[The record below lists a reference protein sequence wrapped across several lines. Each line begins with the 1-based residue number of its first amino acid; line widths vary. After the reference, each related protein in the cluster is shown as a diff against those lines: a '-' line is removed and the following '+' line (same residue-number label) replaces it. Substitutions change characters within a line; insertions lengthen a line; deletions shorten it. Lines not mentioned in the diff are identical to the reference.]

1 MKLRRDTLLAFL
13 LPILGTV
20 CLLRS
25 EAVGQKVV
33 IVTTDTLTSTQRSV
47 SGVKSVVRSANPE
60 AQFRE
65 ILLNQDVDKAAQFR
79 DSILALHP
87 DVVVTNGTDATQ
99 FAKSNLG
106 RTPIVFSSVMYP
118 VTSGFAET
126 FNRPGG
132 NITGASL
139 SIPPRT
145 QFEYFKTI
153 IPNLK
158 TIGVLYSSNTASM
171 IPPAQVVA
179 RSCGLELI
187 ALKVDSDKDLAARVD
202 SITRVT
208 NGLWS
213 LADPSLFTPQSTK
226 YILINALRR
235 GTPFMGFSRILV
247 ESGALFAL
255 DFDYKA
261 VGRQAGEIVCQVLKG
276 AQPANISVTTPD
288 IVWFHYNEKTAQHM
302 AIKMPDSLVAIAKE
316 VYR

>member
-1 MKLRRDTLLAFL
+1 VKLRLARLLVFI
-13 LPILGTV
+13 LPVLGGI
-20 CLLRS
+20 CLLS
-25 EAVGQKVV
+25 PDATGQKIV
-33 IVTTDTLTSTQRSV
+33 IVTADTLTSTQRSV
-47 SGVKSVVRSANPE
+47 SGVKSVIRSSNPNT
-60 AQFRE
+60 QFVE
-65 ILLNQDVDKAAQFR
+65 ILLNPADPQSARLR
-79 DSILALHP
+79 DSIRAVHP
-87 DVVVTNGTDATQ
+87 NLLVTTGTDATQ
-99 FAKSNLG
+99 FAKANF
-106 RTPIVFSSVMYP
+106 TDIPVVFSSVMYP
-118 VTSGFAET
+118 VVSGFVET

-153 IPNLK
+153 VPTLK

-202 SITRVT
+202 SITKIAQ
-208 NGLWS
+208 GLWS

-235 GTPFMGFSRILV
+235 ETPFMGFSRILV

-261 VGRQAGEIVCQVLKG
+261 VGRQAGEIVCQILKG
-276 AQPANISVTTPD
+276 AHPANISVTTPD
-288 IVWFHYNEKTAQHM
+288 IVWFHYNEKTARHM

>member
-1 MKLRRDTLLAFL
+1 M
-13 LPILGTV
+13 LPVLGGI
-20 CLLRS
+20 CLLS
-25 EAVGQKVV
+25 PGATGQKIV
-33 IVTTDTLTSTQRSV
+33 IVTADTLTSTQRSV
-47 SGVKSVVRSANPE
+47 SGVKSVIRSSNPST
-60 AQFRE
+60 QFVE
-65 ILLNQDVDKAAQFR
+65 ILLNPTDPQSVRFR
-79 DSILALHP
+79 DSIRAVHP
-87 DVVVTNGTDATQ
+87 NLLVTTGTNATQ
-99 FAKSNLG
+99 FAKANF
-106 RTPIVFSSVMYP
+106 TDIPIVFSSVMYP
-118 VTSGFAET
+118 AVSGFVET

-132 NITGASL
+132 NVTGASL

-153 IPNLK
+153 VPNLK

-187 ALKVDSDKDLAARVD
+187 ALRVDSDKDLAARVD
-202 SITRVT
+202 SITKVVQ
-208 NGLWS
+208 GLWS

-261 VGRQAGEIVCQVLKG
+261 VGRQAGEIACQILKG
-276 AQPANISVTTPD
+276 THPANISVTTPD

>member
-1 MKLRRDTLLAFL
+1 
-13 LPILGTV
+13 
-20 CLLRS
+20 
-25 EAVGQKVV
+25 
-33 IVTTDTLTSTQRSV
+33 
-47 SGVKSVVRSANPE
+47 
-60 AQFRE
+60 
-65 ILLNQDVDKAAQFR
+65 
-79 DSILALHP
+79 
-87 DVVVTNGTDATQ
+87 
-99 FAKSNLG
+99 
-106 RTPIVFSSVMYP
+106 MYP
-118 VTSGFAET
+118 VVSGFVES

-132 NITGASL
+132 NVTGASL

-153 IPNLK
+153 IPKLK
-158 TIGVLYSSNTASM
+158 TIGVLYTANTASM

-187 ALKVDSDKDLAARVD
+187 ALKVDSEKDLAARVD
-202 SITRVT
+202 SITRVVQ
-208 NGLWS
+208 GLWS

-235 GTPFMGFSRILV
+235 GTPLMGFSRILV

-261 VGRQAGEIVCQVLKG
+261 VGRQAGEIACQILRG
-276 AQPANISVTTPD
+276 ANPANISVTTPD

-302 AIKMPDSLVAIAKE
+302 AIKVPDSLVAIAKE

>member
-1 MKLRRDTLLAFL
+1 MKLRLGRLLVFI
-13 LPILGTV
+13 LPVLGGV
-20 CLLRS
+20 CLLNS
-25 EAVGQKVV
+25 DVSGQKIV
-33 IVTTDTLTSTQRSV
+33 IVTADTLTSTQRSV
-47 SGVKSVVRSANPE
+47 SGAKSVIRSANQNTE
-60 AQFRE
+60 FIE
-65 ILLNQDVDKAAQFR
+65 ILLNPTDPQGIKLR
-79 DSILALHP
+79 DSIRTMKPNLLI
-87 DVVVTNGTDATQ
+87 TTGTDATQ
-99 FAKSNLG
+99 FAKTNF
-106 RTPIVFSSVMYP
+106 TDIPIVFSSVMYP
-118 VTSGFAET
+118 VVSGFVET

-132 NITGASL
+132 NVTGASL

-158 TIGVLYSSNTASM
+158 TIGVLYSANTASM

-187 ALKVDSDKDLAARVD
+187 ALRVDSDKDLAARVD
-202 SITRVT
+202 SITKVAQ
-208 NGLWS
+208 GLWS

-261 VGRQAGEIVCQVLKG
+261 VGRQAGEIACQILKG
-276 AQPANISVTTPD
+276 AHPANISVTTPD

>member
-1 MKLRRDTLLAFL
+1 MKLRFRRLPDFL
-13 LPILGTV
+13 LPAVAGF
-20 CLLRS
+20 CLLAA
-25 EAVGQKVV
+25 EAVGQKIV
-33 IVTTDTLTSTQRSV
+33 IVTADTLTSTQRSV
-47 SGVKSVVRSANPE
+47 SGVKSVIRSANPKTG
-60 AQFRE
+60 FVE
-65 ILLNQDVDKAAQFR
+65 ILLNPADPQSTQLR
-79 DSILALHP
+79 DSIRTVHP
-87 DVVVTNGTDATQ
+87 DLIVTTGTDATQ
-99 FAKSNLG
+99 FAKANFTDL
-106 RTPIVFSSVMYP
+106 PIVFSSVMYP
-118 VTSGFAET
+118 VVSGFVET

-132 NITGASL
+132 NVTGASL

-158 TIGVLYSSNTASM
+158 TIGVLYTGNTASM

-179 RSCGLELI
+179 RSCGLELV
-187 ALKVDSDKDLAARVD
+187 ALRVDSEKDLAARVD
-202 SITRVT
+202 SITKVVQ
-208 NGLWS
+208 GLWS

-235 GTPFMGFSRILV
+235 GTPLMGFSRILV

-261 VGRQAGEIVCQVLKG
+261 VGRQAGEIACQILKG
-276 AQPANISVTTPD
+276 ASPANISVTTPD

>member
-1 MKLRRDTLLAFL
+1 MKLRLGRLLAFL
-13 LPILGTV
+13 LPALGGI
-20 CLLRS
+20 CFLGAQAL
-25 EAVGQKVV
+25 GQKIV
-33 IVTTDTLTSTQRSV
+33 IVTADTLTSTQRSV
-47 SGVKSVVRSANPE
+47 SGVKSVIRSANPNT
-60 AQFRE
+60 QFVE
-65 ILLNQDVDKAAQFR
+65 FLLNPADPQSMRLR
-79 DSILALHP
+79 DSIRSAHP
-87 DVVVTNGTDATQ
+87 NLVVTTGTDATQ
-99 FAKSNLG
+99 FAKENFSDI
-106 RTPIVFSSVMYP
+106 PIVFSSVMYP
-118 VTSGFAET
+118 VVSGFVES
-126 FNRPGG
+126 FNHPGS
-132 NITGASL
+132 NVTGASL

-153 IPNLK
+153 IPKLK
-158 TIGVLYSSNTASM
+158 TIGVLYTSNTASM

-187 ALKVDSDKDLAARVD
+187 ALKVDSEKDLAARVD
-202 SITRVT
+202 SITKVAQ
-208 NGLWS
+208 GLWS

-235 GTPFMGFSRILV
+235 GTPLMGFSRILV

-261 VGRQAGEIVCQVLKG
+261 VGRQAGEIACQILKG
-276 AQPANISVTTPD
+276 ANPANISVTTPD